1 MIKTILFD
9 LDGTLLP
16 MNQELFVKS
25 YLTKLAAKVTPLGYE
40 PKTFMGVMWAGV
52 EAMIKNDGSVT
63 NETAFWNCFTDI
75 LGKKCLNDILV
86 FDDFYKN
93 EFQTVA
99 ADCGYTPKAKELIDF
114 LKAKGYRLVL
124 ATNPFFPA
132 IATESRIRWAG
143 LSPEDFEYYT
153 TYENSSYCKPN
164 PKYYLEILEKIDCKP
179 EECMMVG
186 NDVGEDMITETL
198 GMKVFLLADCLI
210 NKQNVDIT
218 QYPNG
223 SFDDLKHIFS

>member
-25 YLTKLAAKVTPLGYE
+25 YMTKLATKVAPYGYE
-40 PKTFMGVMWAGV
+40 TKTFMGAMWAGV
-52 EAMIKNDGSVT
+52 EAMIKNDGSCK
-63 NETAFWNCFTDI
+63 NEKAFWNCFTKIFGEKSLDDI
-75 LGKKCLNDILV
+75 PV
-86 FDDFYKN
+86 FDAFYQN

-99 ADCGYTPKAKELIDF
+99 DDCGYTAKAKELVDF
-114 LKAKGYRLVL
+114 LKGKGYRLVL
-124 ATNPFFPA
+124 ATNPLFPA
-132 IATESRIRWAG
+132 VATESRIRWAG

-198 GMKVFLLADCLI
+198 GMKVFLLTDCLI
-210 NKQNVDIT
+210 NKKEADISI
-218 QYPNG
+218 YPHG
-223 SFDDLKHIFS
+223 SFDDLKTIF